1 MSAVK
6 SLTKGSPAKLIFLF
20 ALRLMLGNVFQQFY
34 TITDSLII
42 SRSLGM
48 NALSALGSADWYD
61 YMIISVIQSAGQ
73 GFAILMA
80 QQFGAGDEKSLQK
93 TIAHSLILVTIITV
107 LATVISVGSL
117 DLVILLLQTR

>member
-6 SLTKGSPAKLIFLF
+6 SLTKGSPAKLIFMF
-20 ALRLMLGNVFQQFY
+20 ALPLMLGNVFQQFY

-61 YMIISVIQSAGQ
+61 YMIISIIQAAG
-73 GFAILMA
+73 
-80 QQFGAGDEKSLQK
+80 
-93 TIAHSLILVTIITV
+93 
-107 LATVISVGSL
+107 
-117 DLVILLLQTR
+117 

>member
-20 ALRLMLGNVFQQFY
+20 ALPLMLGNVFQQFY

-61 YMIISVIQSAGQ
+61 YMIDSVCRTGVCHPDGTAVWGR
-73 GFAILMA
+73 G
-80 QQFGAGDEKSLQK
+80 
-93 TIAHSLILVTIITV
+93 
-107 LATVISVGSL
+107 
-117 DLVILLLQTR
+117 